1 MKVSYADY
9 ENKTSEALAD
19 TMDCSVHKK
28 PVIYDDKV
36 MVMRMMTMRNMWTAT
51 MITDMRMM
59 QRMMRTATIMFRIM
73 KSTNSLTQQGLRAD
87 QH

>member
-28 PVIYDDKV
+28 PVIYDDDDDDSDDGHEDDDDEKDV
-36 MVMRMMTMRNMWTAT
+36 DSDNDV
-51 MITDMRMM
+51 
-59 QRMMRTATIMFRIM
+59 
-73 KSTNSLTQQGLRAD
+73 
-87 QH
+87 

>member
-28 PVIYDDKV
+28 PVIHYDNNDGHEDDDEENDEDGDNDNGHEDDDLENDEDSDNDV
-36 MVMRMMTMRNMWTAT
+36 QDNEE
-51 MITDMRMM
+51 
-59 QRMMRTATIMFRIM
+59 
-73 KSTNSLTQQGLRAD
+73 
-87 QH
+87 H

>member
-28 PVIYDDKV
+28 PVIYDDNDNRYEDDDIENDEDSNNNV
-36 MVMRMMTMRNMWTAT
+36 QDNE
-51 MITDMRMM
+51 D
-59 QRMMRTATIMFRIM
+59 
-73 KSTNSLTQQGLRAD
+73 
-87 QH
+87 H

>member
-28 PVIYDDKV
+28 PVIHYDNNDGNQNGHEDDDDEKDVDDDNDNGHEYDDLENDEDGDIDV
-36 MVMRMMTMRNMWTAT
+36 
-51 MITDMRMM
+51 
-59 QRMMRTATIMFRIM
+59 
-73 KSTNSLTQQGLRAD
+73 
-87 QH
+87 

>member
-28 PVIYDDKV
+28 PVIYDDNDDGHDDDDDEKDV
-36 MVMRMMTMRNMWTAT
+36 DSDN
-51 MITDMRMM
+51 DNGHEDDDDE
-59 QRMMRTATIMFRIM
+59 RTATIMFRIM
-73 KSTNSLTQQGLRAD
+73 KIILTILTMAAMLTR
-87 QH
+87 

>member
-28 PVIYDDKV
+28 PVIHYDNNDGHEDDDEENDEDGDNDV
-36 MVMRMMTMRNMWTAT
+36 
-51 MITDMRMM
+51 
-59 QRMMRTATIMFRIM
+59 
-73 KSTNSLTQQGLRAD
+73 
-87 QH
+87 

>member
-28 PVIYDDKV
+28 PVIYDDNDDGHDDDDDLENDEDSDNDV
-36 MVMRMMTMRNMWTAT
+36 QDNEE
-51 MITDMRMM
+51 
-59 QRMMRTATIMFRIM
+59 
-73 KSTNSLTQQGLRAD
+73 
-87 QH
+87 H

>member
-36 MVMRMMTMRNMWTAT
+36 MVMTMRKMWTAT
-51 MITDMRMM
+51 MITVMRMM
-59 QRMMRTATIMFRIM
+59 TMRG
-73 KSTNSLTQQGLRAD
+73 QQ
-87 QH
+87 Q

>member
-28 PVIYDDKV
+28 PVIYDGNDDGHEDDDDEKDV
-36 MVMRMMTMRNMWTAT
+36 DSDNDNGHEDDAENDEDSNNNVQDNEE
-51 MITDMRMM
+51 
-59 QRMMRTATIMFRIM
+59 
-73 KSTNSLTQQGLRAD
+73 
-87 QH
+87 H

>member
-36 MVMRMMTMRNMWTAT
+36 MVMRMMTMRKMWTAT
-51 MITDMRMM
+51 VITVMRMM
-59 QRMMRTATIMFRIM
+59 TIR
-73 KSTNSLTQQGLRAD
+73 
-87 QH
+87 